1 MQKGNKMTKSC
12 DEKIIDLEILMTEYQ
27 RIIDDMNDEIIRQG
41 KIIARLEKEVTAL
54 KQEIVENNVKPLSE
68 ETPPP
73 HY

>member
-1 MQKGNKMTKSC
+1 MTKSC

-27 RIIDDMNDEIIRQG
+27 CIIDDMNDEIIRQG

>member
-1 MQKGNKMTKSC
+1 MTKSC

-54 KQEIVENNVKPLSE
+54 KQEIVENKPLSE

>member
-1 MQKGNKMTKSC
+1 MTKSC

>member
-1 MQKGNKMTKSC
+1 MTKSC

-41 KIIARLEKEVTAL
+41 KIITRLEKEVTAL

>member
-1 MQKGNKMTKSC
+1 MTKSC

-54 KQEIVENNVKPLSE
+54 KQEVVENNVKPLSE

>member
-1 MQKGNKMTKSC
+1 MTKSC

-41 KIIARLEKEVTAL
+41 KIITRLEKEVTAL
-54 KQEIVENNVKPLSE
+54 KQEVVENNVKPLSE

>member
-1 MQKGNKMTKSC
+1 MTKSC

-41 KIIARLEKEVTAL
+41 KIITRLEKEVTAL

-68 ETPPP
+68 ETQPP